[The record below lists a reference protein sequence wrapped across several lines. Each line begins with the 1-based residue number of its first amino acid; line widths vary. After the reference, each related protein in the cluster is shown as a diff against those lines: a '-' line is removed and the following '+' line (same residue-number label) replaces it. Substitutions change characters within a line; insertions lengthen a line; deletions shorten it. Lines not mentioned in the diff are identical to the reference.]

1 MTTDK
6 PEAKD
11 TDAPQTEALPRRM
24 SVIGIVVSDRGFAGS
39 RVNTVLSQF
48 GNIIVARTGVPWRE
62 GGGGVISLIVDA
74 NTNELGALTG
84 KLGMIRHVRV
94 RSVML

>member
-1 MTTDK
+1 M
-6 PEAKD
+6 D
-11 TDAPQTEALPRRM
+11 TEYF
-24 SVIGIVVSDRGFAGS
+24 GFAGS

-48 GNIIVARTGVPWRE
+48 GGIIVARTGVPLPE
-62 GGGGVISLIVDA
+62 AGGGVISLIVNA